1 MISKPTFKGYPSNHP
16 PMKVEVKD
24 KYIKR
29 INKKTTRSVKKIETA
44 GVVKVITV
52 VKSIETV
59 KIFSKKLDLGELTEV
74 EINQKDSSEI

>member
-52 VKSIETV
+52 IKSVET
-59 KIFSKKLDLGELTEV
+59 IFFLIKWTLVILPRD
-74 EINQKDSSEI
+74 N